1 MDRSHFFFLLQ
12 AQYTFAVYLLWIMT
26 WKFNLCL
33 SVWGAPSCITQILSS
48 WAVIMLGRFNKI
60 IIMKVLCQLQS
71 SIWKLLLRT
80 PFLSIGAPH
89 ASRTFCTFQ
98 GLFKFPGITSAPI
111 WAQLIFL
118 PTAVCLGSVLIT
130 MVGSLKWA
138 LRLQEPP
145 RDSCTQTCTHVH
157 TLSLDWSFCCSCS
170 AFGNRHFMMAEWRMQ
185 RKAGTL
191 KNCIFAKGKL
201 FRSDTSHSLASH
213 MEKFER
219 HIIHLGSTHHR
230 IAQARLLCIIPNV
243 SLSHVPSY
251 TPPLLAEFFSF
262 FTLG

>member
-1 MDRSHFFFLLQ
+1 MSAPKQYMKTPTENTLLIYWCSPCFKDLLYFPRTVQ
-12 AQYTFAVYLLWIMT
+12 ISWHHICPYLST
-26 WKFNLCL
+26 
-33 SVWGAPSCITQILSS
+33 AYLSS
-48 WAVIMLGRFNKI
+48 N
-60 IIMKVLCQLQS
+60 S
-71 SIWKLLLRT
+71 T
-80 PFLSIGAPH
+80 
-89 ASRTFCTFQ
+89 
-98 GLFKFPGITSAPI
+98 
-111 WAQLIFL
+111 
-118 PTAVCLGSVLIT
+118 VCLGSVLIT